1 MRFGFKFWVF
11 AILAVLTTASFLL
24 MFQTY
29 QAGQY
34 ELGIKLMILVATF
47 LAILL
52 MYIWLL
58 KSQYRFQSRKPDEA
72 HYH

>member
-11 AILAVLTTASFLL
+11 AILAALSTASFLL
-24 MFQTY
+24 MIQAY
-29 QAGQY
+29 QVGQY
-34 ELGIKLMILVATF
+34 ELGIKLMILAATS

-58 KSQYRFQSRKPDEA
+58 KS
-72 HYH
+72 